1 MLCPRAM
8 RLKPVTLGLT
18 VVLGAC
24 SSVRHAA
31 PPNPTAVAVPTPARS
46 VPPVVAPS
54 SRGSLSCHDHPSIDE
69 WEHRLRRE
77 RRYRTATTTSLARGQ
92 RYLPTLRKI
101 VTDGGLPEDIA
112 LLPAIESSFS
122 PRARGGKSSDG
133 LWQLRPPTARRFGLV
148 VNKQRDDRMHPER
161 ATEAAVRYL
170 RYLYDRYED
179 WPLALAAYNCGEG
192 RVDRAL
198 GRSPGATFW
207 DLAEQHHLPRISR
220 DYVPRFLALVRV
232 AEEEKPTC

>member
-1 MLCPRAM
+1 M
-8 RLKPVTLGLT
+8 RLKPLTLGLT

-24 SSVRHAA
+24 ASVRQPG
-31 PPNPTAVAVPTPARS
+31 PPNPTAVAVPAPIRTA
-46 VPPVVAPS
+46 VQVAPPTTP
-54 SRGSLSCHDHPSIDE
+54 GHLACHTHPSIDA
-69 WEHRLRRE
+69 WEQRLRRE
-77 RRYRTATTTSLARGQ
+77 GRFRNATETSLARGQ
-92 RYLPTLRKI
+92 RYLPRMRKI
-101 VTDGGLPEDIA
+101 ATDAGLPSSIA

-122 PRARGGKSSDG
+122 PGARGGSSSRG

-148 VNKQRDDRMHPER
+148 VNKDRDDRMHPLL

-170 RYLYDRYED
+170 RFLHDRYDD

-198 GRSPGATFW
+198 MRSPGATFW
-207 DLAEQHHLPRISR
+207 DLAEQQHLPRISR

-232 AEEEKPTC
+232 AEDEIC